1 MAYHKQLK
9 SCKDI
14 MILLILFSFKS
25 TIKKPQHKLVTK
37 TGASSEV
44 SRESS
49 ISFYLM

>member
-25 TIKKPQHKLVTK
+25 TIKKT
-37 TGASSEV
+37 T
-44 SRESS
+44 
-49 ISFYLM
+49 